1 MEVTLASITQA
12 TKTQYSRPI
21 KLWWLYCKQNQIDCF
36 CPSPS
41 AVLEF
46 LSISVASS
54 RSYSSLNTVRSA
66 VSLISVNE
74 VGSHPLVRRF
84 FKGIAAL
91 KPQRPRY
98 DFIWDTAP
106 VVTRLASLY
115 PHDNLSLELLSRK
128 LATLLA
134 LTTAQ
139 RLQTLAAIQTSNISF
154 ADSLVIKIPARI
166 KTSGVGKYQPL
177 LVFKPFLDKPE
188 LCLFSIVKSYLDRT
202 QSLRRGEVDSLFIS
216 TRPPHK
222 PVTSQSLGRWIKTE
236 LAAAGIDTSIFSAY
250 STRHASTSRAASK
263 GISLQEIRRTAGW
276 SSSSEVF
283 ARFYKR
289 PIISEPAFQ
298 ASILNPT

>member
-12 TKTQYSRPI
+12 TKTQYSKPI

-46 LSISVASS
+46 LSISAASS

-66 VSLISVNE
+66 VSLISMNE
-74 VGSHPLVRRF
+74 IGSHPLVRKF

-139 RLQTLAAIQTSNISF
+139 RLQTLAAIQISNISF
-154 ADSLVIKIPARI
+154 ADSLVIKSKDQNFRSR
-166 KTSGVGKYQPL
+166 K
-177 LVFKPFLDKPE
+177 
-188 LCLFSIVKSYLDRT
+188 
-202 QSLRRGEVDSLFIS
+202 IS
-216 TRPPHK
+216 T
-222 PVTSQSLGRWIKTE
+222 
-236 LAAAGIDTSIFSAY
+236 LACF
-250 STRHASTSRAASK
+250 
-263 GISLQEIRRTAGW
+263 
-276 SSSSEVF
+276 
-283 ARFYKR
+283 
-289 PIISEPAFQ
+289 
-298 ASILNPT
+298 